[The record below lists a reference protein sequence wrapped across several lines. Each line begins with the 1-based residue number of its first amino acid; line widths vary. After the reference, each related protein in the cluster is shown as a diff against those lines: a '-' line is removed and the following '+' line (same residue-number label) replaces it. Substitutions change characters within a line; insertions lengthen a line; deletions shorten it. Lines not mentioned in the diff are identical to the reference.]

1 LLPPSAS
8 TKLEQNKADQ
18 KKSSMP
24 AKVYLIPIP
33 IAEDGYKALPSYTS
47 EMINT
52 CDVFFAESLRTARRA
67 FRRINKEFDIDGKQW
82 HETGQE
88 EEAWSSEFKACL
100 KASQT
105 IGIVSESGCP
115 GIADPGQKLVSIAQ
129 EAHAQVIPLSGP
141 SSILLALM
149 ASGMNGQLFS
159 FNGYLPITEQERE
172 KKIKVLDKKARTEN
186 HTQVF
191 IETPYRN
198 NSLLESLLKNADDNS
213 FLCIASNI
221 TAQNEWIKT
230 RSIDQWKKNTPTLDK
245 VPTIFILGNQA

>member
-1 LLPPSAS
+1 
-8 TKLEQNKADQ
+8 
-18 KKSSMP
+18 MP

-33 IAEDGYKALPSYTS
+33 IAEDGFHALPSYTS
-47 EMINT
+47 AVINT

-88 EEAWSSEFKACL
+88 EEAWSTEFKACL
-100 KASQT
+100 KAAQT

-129 EAHAQVIPLSGP
+129 EQDAQVIPLAGASKIELGPVIPLTGP

-149 ASGMNGQLFS
+149 ASGMNGQHFS
-159 FNGYLPITEQERE
+159 FNGYLPIAELERE

-198 NSLLESLLKNADDNS
+198 NSLLESLLKNADDHTL
-213 FLCIASNI
+213 LCIASNI

-230 RSIDQWKKNTPTLDK
+230 RSIAQWKKNKPTLDK